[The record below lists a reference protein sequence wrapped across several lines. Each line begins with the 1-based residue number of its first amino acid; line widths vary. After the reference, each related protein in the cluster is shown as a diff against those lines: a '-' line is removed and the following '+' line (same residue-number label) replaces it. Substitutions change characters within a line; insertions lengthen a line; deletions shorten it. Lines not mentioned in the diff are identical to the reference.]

1 MKRKGIIFIMC
12 LMVSTASVA
21 GCGSERGKQADI
33 QTTQKGELGNIETEA
48 GAAENTGFENTE
60 TETVK
65 TEVVETEVVE
75 TEPSQIQATET
86 EDTQTEAAETGNS
99 EKTEKQETDIYSVL
113 TDCLTTIYGVQVGA
127 AGSSLRAE
135 SAADE
140 LIQFAKNY
148 GEAYSSDDFERMT
161 EKWLEQMGK
170 EKIEADFFECL
181 ESTIAV
187 AIDKDASL
195 ENKKAFTNVADGV
208 RAALQ

>member
-1 MKRKGIIFIMC
+1 MKRKGIVFIMC

-33 QTTQKGELGNIETEA
+33 QTTQKNEQRNIETEA
-48 GAAENTGFENTE
+48 AATENTGFENTE
-60 TETVK
+60 TEAVE

-75 TEPSQIQATET
+75 TETSKIQATET
-86 EDTQTEAAETGNS
+86 EDTQTEAAEMGNS
-99 EKTEKQETDIYSVL
+99 EKQEAKTDIYSVL

-170 EKIEADFFECL
+170 EEIEADFFECL

-187 AIDKDASL
+187 AIEKDASL
-195 ENKKAFTNVADGV
+195 ENKKAFTNIVDGV